1 MTAATHPTQSPTAA
15 AFPRRQTGRQ
25 ERTNRARRA
34 LTGWLFVLPAA
45 LVYAVFVL
53 RPLLTTIWY
62 SFYNWDGISVGSWV
76 GLDNYGRV
84 LTDPQLISS
93 IGHAFFLILF
103 FTVFPVIGGLLVAA
117 LLQEIR
123 IRGLGTA
130 ARTLLFLPQIIPGAA
145 AAVAWVWMFSSN
157 GTVNQALSAIGLE
170 SITRSWLGDFDW
182 ALPAVGII
190 GTWLGLGF
198 CTILLISGIGK
209 IDTSIYEAARIDGA
223 GFFHTFRYVTVPAL
237 RAEIGVCVT
246 VTVIAA
252 LASFDIVFM
261 STQGGPGYSTTVPG
275 VQIYQ
280 LGFTESRVGLASA
293 LAVVLTALILVV
305 IVPLQRVFREK

>member
-1 MTAATHPTQSPTAA
+1 MTAATDATQSSTAA
-15 AFPRRQTGRQ
+15 VLPRRKIGRQ
-25 ERTNRARRA
+25 ERATRARRA

-45 LVYAVFVL
+45 LVYALFVL
-53 RPLLTTIWY
+53 RPLLTTLWY
-62 SFYNWDGISVGSWV
+62 SFYNWDGIAVGSWV

-84 LTDPQLISS
+84 LTDPQLLSS

-103 FTVFPVIGGLLVAA
+103 FTVFPVIGGLLVSA

-305 IVPLQRVFREK
+305 IVPLQRAFREK

>member
-1 MTAATHPTQSPTAA
+1 MTATARTPESLPTTARPTRPTVRTARA
-15 AFPRRQTGRQ
+15 SGIRRGIS
-25 ERTNRARRA
+25 
-34 LTGWLFVLPAA
+34 GWMFVLPAA

-84 LTDPQLISS
+84 LTDPQLLSS
-93 IGHAFFLILF
+93 IGHAFFLIVF
-103 FTVFPVIGGLLVAA
+103 FTVFPVIGGLFVAA

-123 IRGLGTA
+123 LRGLGTM
-130 ARTLLFLPQIIPGAA
+130 ARTFLFLPQIIPGAA

-157 GTVNQALSAIGLE
+157 GTVNQLFSAIGLE

-209 IDTSIYEAARIDGA
+209 IDLSIYEAANIDGA
-223 GFFHTFRYVTVPAL
+223 GFFSTFRYVTVPAL

-275 VQIYQ
+275 VLIYQ

-293 LAVVLTALILVV
+293 LAVVLTGLILLV
-305 IVPLQRVFREK
+305 IVPIQRFFREK

>member
-1 MTAATHPTQSPTAA
+1 MTAIAPTTLSATVPGTSRSAGPAD
-15 AFPRRQTGRQ
+15 
-25 ERTNRARRA
+25 RTTRARRA

-45 LVYAVFVL
+45 LVYGVFVL

-84 LTDPQLISS
+84 LTDPQLLSS

-293 LAVVLTALILVV
+293 LAVILTALILVV